1 MCVVCR
7 KLKTEELNPEDLKD
21 LLEEVS
27 SKISEDHYE
36 EVEEKILEYEE
47 EFDYKAETEDYF
59 QRNVLE
65 EEYGDELDGFRILDD
80 FEEHDKYED

>member
-1 MCVVCR
+1 
-7 KLKTEELNPEDLKD
+7 LKTEELNPEDLKD

>member
-1 MCVVCR
+1 
-7 KLKTEELNPEDLKD
+7 
-21 LLEEVS
+21 
-27 SKISEDHYE
+27 
-36 EVEEKILEYEE
+36 LEYEE

-80 FEEHDKYED
+80 YEEHDKYED

>member
-7 KLKTEELNPEDLKD
+7 KLKAEELNPEDLRD
-21 LLEEVS
+21 LLEEVVN
-27 SKISEDHYE
+27 KISEEHYE

-80 FEEHDKYED
+80 FEEYDKYED

>member
-1 MCVVCR
+1 MCVVCK
-7 KLKTEELNPEDLKD
+7 KLKTEELNPEDLRD

-80 FEEHDKYED
+80 YEEHDKYED

>member
-7 KLKTEELNPEDLKD
+7 KLKTEELDPEDLKD